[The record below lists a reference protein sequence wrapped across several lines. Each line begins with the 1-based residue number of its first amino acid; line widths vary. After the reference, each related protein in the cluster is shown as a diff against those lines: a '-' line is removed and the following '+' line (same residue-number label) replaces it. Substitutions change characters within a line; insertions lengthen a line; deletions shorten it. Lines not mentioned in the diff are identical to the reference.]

1 MNFNEKLQHLRASR
15 KLSQEELAGRLDVSR
30 QAVTKWENGQAFP
43 DFPNLVRLSELFGVS
58 IDRLVRQEEE
68 CAPALLDPDPASE
81 KALRRFL
88 MRAKKRTYASGQ
100 NTAPPSRPQSHD
112 FQYSEQDYLY
122 IDTYLGSRNFT
133 GEEAVWIRDTPIWA
147 LNYYGVSLD
156 ETFYSAFLKEASPP
170 RPGILPERGFYLCLP
185 DTGYPH
191 PISGGRGHLLPGGQ
205 NLYVFL
211 PRRQTFLSQF
221 SGFSRKRVF

>member
-88 MRAKKRTYASGQ
+88 MRAKQRTYASGQ

-112 FQYSEQDYLY
+112 FRYSEQDYLY
-122 IDTYLGSRNFT
+122 IDTP
-133 GEEAVWIRDTPIWA
+133 VWA

-156 ETFYSAFLKEASPP
+156 ETFYSAFLKEALSQVPAE
-170 RPGILPERGFYLCLP
+170 LPLRGPEYFRNEDFTYVCRTQGTLGQFQGEEAIYCREVRIYTCLF
-185 DTGYPH
+185 H
-191 PISGGRGHLLPGGQ
+191 GGR
-205 NLYVFL
+205 
-211 PRRQTFLSQF
+211 LS
-221 SGFSRKRVF
+221 

>member
-1 MNFNEKLQHLRASR
+1 MNFNERLQHLRASR
-15 KLSQEELAGRLDVSR
+15 KLSQEELAGHLDVSR

-88 MRAKKRTYASGQ
+88 MRAKQRTYASGQ

-112 FQYSEQDYLY
+112 FRYSEQDYLY

-133 GEEAVWIRDTPIWA
+133 GEEAVWIRDTPVWA

-156 ETFYSAFLKEASPP
+156 ETFYSAF
-170 RPGILPERGFYLCLP
+170 
-185 DTGYPH
+185 
-191 PISGGRGHLLPGGQ
+191 
-205 NLYVFL
+205 
-211 PRRQTFLSQF
+211 
-221 SGFSRKRVF
+221 

>member
-88 MRAKKRTYASGQ
+88 MRAKQRTYASGQ
-100 NTAPPSRPQSHD
+100 NTASPSRPPV
-112 FQYSEQDYLY
+112 
-122 IDTYLGSRNFT
+122 SRF
-133 GEEAVWIRDTPIWA
+133 PILRA
-147 LNYYGVSLD
+147 GLSLHRHLSGKPEFYG
-156 ETFYSAFLKEASPP
+156 
-170 RPGILPERGFYLCLP
+170 
-185 DTGYPH
+185 
-191 PISGGRGHLLPGGQ
+191 
-205 NLYVFL
+205 
-211 PRRQTFLSQF
+211 
-221 SGFSRKRVF
+221 